1 MSLDINKSYCNS
13 IKIFGY
19 ALTYVLAS
27 MARLFTVENDSIAFF
42 FILLSY
48 IVMSIFCIHLL
59 KLTYEIY
66 HETDDYVKK
75 Q

>member
-1 MSLDINKSYCNS
+1 
-13 IKIFGY
+13 
-19 ALTYVLAS
+19 

-48 IVMSIFCIHLL
+48 IVMSIFCIHLT

>member
-1 MSLDINKSYCNS
+1 
-13 IKIFGY
+13 
-19 ALTYVLAS
+19 
-27 MARLFTVENDSIAFF
+27 MAQLFTVENDSFAFF

-48 IVMSIFCIHLL
+48 IVMPILRIHLT
-59 KLTYEIY
+59 KLTFEIY